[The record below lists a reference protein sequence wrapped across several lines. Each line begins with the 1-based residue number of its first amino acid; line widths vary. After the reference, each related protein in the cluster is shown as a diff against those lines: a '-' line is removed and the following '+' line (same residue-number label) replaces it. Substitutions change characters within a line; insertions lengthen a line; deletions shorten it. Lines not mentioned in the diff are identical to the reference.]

1 MADKYTKLTREEL
14 IAELEHIKKHKKYGL
29 VWEETKEEVVE
40 VCKDNVPILIQDK
53 DKQVL
58 TNKEL
63 QDNILIEGDN
73 YHSLSALN
81 YSHQGKVDF
90 IYADPPY
97 NTGNNSMIYN
107 NKIISKEDGYRHS
120 KWTNFM
126 SNRLKLSR
134 RLLNDDGVI
143 LVTIDHY
150 ELGGLI
156 LLMDEIFGE
165 RCRMGLIAIEHNP
178 RGRGDDLYFAT
189 SSEFALVY
197 SKNPDRTKTYKLR
210 LNEKQIEQFKEK
222 DDISYYRPLRFVR
235 SGSNSTVNE
244 RPNLVYKI
252 FYDEKNNILSLD
264 YSEGMIEILPPLNK
278 DGIQAVWRWGKDT
291 FNERKDTEI
300 IAKLGKDNKY
310 NLFTKDRIKEGRKP
324 KTIWYDPKYDASS
337 HGTKLLEKILG
348 KKKLFDYPKSL
359 FAVKDF
365 IEVIT
370 REKKNAVILDF
381 FAGSGTT
388 GHAVLEL
395 NKEDDGKRKFILC
408 TNNENNIAE
417 NVCYQRLKNVIKGYK
432 PKGAKEVQPLPS
444 NLRYFKTKL
453 IPKEKTD
460 LSKKKISKELED
472 LICIKEDFYNLFK
485 EQKGFK
491 IFFRDSGFLA
501 LIFDMKSISEAKKI
515 LKDLNGDVILYVFS
529 LSHDDFNDD
538 FEDVNNII
546 RIENFPTPL
555 IHLYNQIHR

>member
-1 MADKYTKLTREEL
+1 MV
-14 IAELEHIKKHKKYGL
+14 L
-29 VWEETKEEVVE
+29 VWEETTEEVVE
-40 VCKDNVPILIQDK
+40 ACKDNVPILIQDK
-53 DKQVL
+53 DKQIL
-58 TNKEL
+58 IDKEL

-73 YHSLSALN
+73 YHSLSALT

-126 SNRLKLSR
+126 FNRLKLSR

-150 ELGGLI
+150 ELGALI

-165 RCRMGLIAIEHNP
+165 RCRMGIVAIEHNP

-189 SSEFALVY
+189 SSEFALIY
-197 SKNPDRTKTYKLR
+197 SKNPERTKTYKLR
-210 LNEKQIEQFKEK
+210 LNEKQIEEFMKK
-222 DDISYYRPLRFVR
+222 DDISYYRPLRYVR

-252 FYDEKNNILSLD
+252 FYDEKNNTLSLD

-324 KTIWYDPKYDASS
+324 KTIWHDPKYDASS

-370 REKKNAVILDF
+370 REKKNAIILDF

-395 NKEDDGKRKFILC
+395 NKEDEGKRKYILC

-417 NVCYQRLKNVIKGYK
+417 NVCYQRLKNVINGYK

-453 IPKEKTD
+453 ISKEKTD

-472 LICIKEDFYNLFK
+472 LICIKEDFFNLFK
-485 EQKGFK
+485 EHEGFK
-491 IFFRDSGFLA
+491 VFIRDSSFLA

-515 LKDLNGDVILYVFS
+515 LKDLKGNGILYIFS
-529 LSHDDFNDD
+529 LSHDDFKDD
-538 FEDVNNII
+538 FEDLKNIS

>member
-1 MADKYTKLTREEL
+1 MTDKYSNLTREEL
-14 IAELEHIKKHKKYGL
+14 VAELEHIKKNKKYGL
-29 VWEETKEEVVE
+29 VWEETTEEVVE
-40 VCKDNVPILIQDK
+40 ACKDNVPILIQDK
-53 DKQVL
+53 DKQIL
-58 TNKEL
+58 IDKEL

-73 YHSLSALN
+73 YHSLSALT

-126 SNRLKLSR
+126 FNRLKLSR

-150 ELGGLI
+150 ELGALI

-165 RCRMGLIAIEHNP
+165 RCRMGIVAIEHNP

-189 SSEFALVY
+189 SSEFALIY
-197 SKNPDRTKTYKLR
+197 SKNPERTKTYKLR
-210 LNEKQIEQFKEK
+210 LNEKQIEEFMKK
-222 DDISYYRPLRFVR
+222 DDISYYRPLRYVR

-252 FYDEKNNILSLD
+252 FYDEKNNTLSLD

-324 KTIWYDPKYDASS
+324 KTIWHDPKYDASS

-370 REKKNAVILDF
+370 REKKNAIILDF

-395 NKEDDGKRKFILC
+395 NKEDEGKRKYILC

-417 NVCYQRLKNVIKGYK
+417 NVCYQRLKNVINGYK

-453 IPKEKTD
+453 ISKEKTD

-472 LICIKEDFYNLFK
+472 LICIKEDFFNLFK
-485 EQKGFK
+485 EHEGFK
-491 IFFRDSGFLA
+491 VFTRDSGFLA
-501 LIFDMKSISEAKKI
+501 LIFDLKFISEAKKI
-515 LKDLNGDVILYVFS
+515 LKDLKGNGILYIFS
-529 LSHDDFNDD
+529 LSHDDFKDD
-538 FEDVNNII
+538 FEDLKNIS

>member
-1 MADKYTKLTREEL
+1 MTDKYSNLTREEL
-14 IAELEHIKKHKKYGL
+14 VAELEHIKKNKKYGL

-40 VCKDNVPILIQDK
+40 ACKDNVPILIQDK
-53 DKQVL
+53 DKQIL
-58 TNKEL
+58 INKEL

-73 YHSLSALN
+73 YHSLSALT

-126 SNRLKLSR
+126 FNRLKLSR

-150 ELGGLI
+150 ELGALI

-165 RCRMGLIAIEHNP
+165 RCRMGIVAIEHNP

-197 SKNPDRTKTYKLR
+197 SKNPERTKTYKLK
-210 LNEKQIEQFKEK
+210 LNEKQIEEFKEK

-244 RPNLVYKI
+244 RPNLFYKI

-264 YSEGMIEILPPLNK
+264 YSKGMIEILPPLNK

-310 NLFTKDRIKEGRKP
+310 SLFTKDRIKEGRKP

-370 REKKNAVILDF
+370 REKRNAIILDF

-395 NKEDDGKRKFILC
+395 NKEDEGNRKFILC

-417 NVCYQRLKNVIKGYK
+417 NVCYKRLKNVINGYK

-472 LICIKEDFYNLFK
+472 LICIKEDFFNLFK
-485 EQKGFK
+485 EHEGFK
-491 IFFRDSGFLA
+491 VFTRDSGFLA
-501 LIFDMKSISEAKKI
+501 LIFDLKFISEAKNI
-515 LKDLNGDVILYVFS
+515 LKDLKGDGILYVFS
-529 LSHDDFNDD
+529 LSHDDFKDD
-538 FEDVNNII
+538 FEDVKNIS